1 MLKAFNNEI
10 YRWRV
15 NVQFSGYTNAADREC
30 DLLRR
35 ILLEEIRA
43 ADMQNG
49 RIKREALLVV
59 DKLKKAGQIKGQKKF
74 QGAKNR
80 VELLRKWCNA
90 LITTARK
97 QSNACSLP
105 GHPRPSVRLS
115 KPRPAQASP
124 QQRRRGTSPARG
136 VGLGR

>member
-15 NVQFSGYTNAADREC
+15 NVEFSGYTNAADREC

-49 RIKREALLVV
+49 RIEREALLVV

-80 VELLRKWCNA
+80 VEL
-90 LITTARK
+90 
-97 QSNACSLP
+97 
-105 GHPRPSVRLS
+105 
-115 KPRPAQASP
+115 
-124 QQRRRGTSPARG
+124 
-136 VGLGR
+136 